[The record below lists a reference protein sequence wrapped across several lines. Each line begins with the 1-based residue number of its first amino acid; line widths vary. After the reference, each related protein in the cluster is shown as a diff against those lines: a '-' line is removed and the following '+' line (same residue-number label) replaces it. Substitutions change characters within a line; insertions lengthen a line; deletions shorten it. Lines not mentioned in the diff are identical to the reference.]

1 MKLLRELITEFLKE
15 DYAAFVSRSGE
26 HNHREPSSGRRP
38 GEAELSTF
46 HRPEDA
52 EPKRHARALKTIW
65 KEEADHA
72 FFDSLTKVHW
82 FTWRR
87 INKSSVGRAATPGRH
102 KDEISVVLYAP
113 GEIVSSSWGT
123 VGIEIKGRTTYASNN
138 MDDLYTGYSNLPPKL
153 RAKYKSSG
161 VPKRGRMSNDRSHM
175 STILDK
181 GSFKGATDSWNTNE
195 GIIAN
200 WTPVAIRIGPAFF
213 QDSYI
218 PAQAAAVDKKLAM
231 LAELGL
237 PIYNELGDVVATDP
251 WT

>member
-1 MKLLRELITEFLKE
+1 MKLLRELIAEFLKE
-15 DYAAFVSRSGE
+15 DYATFVSRSGE
-26 HNHREPSSGRRP
+26 HNHREPSYGP
-38 GEAELSTF
+38 NDTEETSTF

-82 FTWRR
+82 FSYRR
-87 INKSSVGRAATPGRH
+87 VNETSVGRVAAPGRH
-102 KDEISVVLYAP
+102 KDEISAVLYAP

-123 VGIEIKGRTTYASNN
+123 VGVEIKGRTTYASND

-175 STILDK
+175 NTILDK
-181 GSFKGATDSWNTNE
+181 GSFKGATDSWATNE

-200 WTPVAIRIGPAFF
+200 WTPVAIRLNPAFF
-213 QDSYI
+213 KDSYI
-218 PAQAAAVDKKLAM
+218 PAQAKAVDKKLAM
-231 LAELGL
+231 LAGFGL
-237 PIYNELGDVVATDP
+237 PIYDELGDEVDP
-251 WT
+251 KQWT